1 MNQQALSEFA
11 DYVESQQ
18 AVRYPSTTPA
28 TAATPLEEHDE
39 LDILNDL
46 DLEDKSSAVK
56 LKELLLRSDADS
68 LEKLAAVLQI
78 RIDEG
83 HGETIFEL
91 GVENNGDLM
100 GLRKLEWDV
109 ALKRLVAGAK
119 EVRSDCQ
126 ILYTRGIEADDVGSE
141 GCHGKMLIRQ
151 HPSSVEEVIETR
163 IAVVGNVD
171 AGKSTMLVGNCFST
185 YNTF

>member
-1 MNQQALSEFA
+1 MSEFA

-18 AVRYPSTTPA
+18 TVRYPSTASA
-28 TAATPLEEHDE
+28 TGTVEEHDE
-39 LDILNDL
+39 LEILNGL
-46 DLEDKSSAVK
+46 DLEDKSSAVR
-56 LKELLLRSDADS
+56 LKELLLSNDIENLA
-68 LEKLAAVLQI
+68 KLAAFLQS

-91 GVENNGDLM
+91 GVENNGDPM
-100 GLRKLEWDV
+100 GLTKSDWDI

-126 ILYTRGIEADDVGSE
+126 VLYTKGVDADDVGSE

-151 HPSSVEEVIETR
+151 HPASVEEVIETR

-171 AGKSTMLVGNCFST
+171 AGKSTMLVCICSSKNIFHTNHS
-185 YNTF
+185 